1 MPTSDPTSGPTSFPT
16 DKVGGHD
23 CVSKHCKRHSILPD
37 LLALEETKQT
47 SLDETEYFAD
57 ASAVRAGE
65 LLVLDATTIII
76 IC

>member
-1 MPTSDPTSGPTSFPT
+1 
-16 DKVGGHD
+16 
-23 CVSKHCKRHSILPD
+23 LPD